1 MFNKQ
6 TLSFLSQVCASSYAS
21 HVLSC
26 SKYSS
31 AFEVE
36 SMLRE
41 HLSKDSY
48 IKVATCIKNNI
59 TNKKSLRQFLCKRLF
74 GFKSMNGVKKHFN
87 SLVTMK
93 DKQFFLNKTIPSP
106 NNKTKT
112 LYDITQSKVINSYKK
127 FVQTEKEKLNKEVVK
142 TFNSPF
148 VLETDWL
155 NHNINALV
163 SEQPVQPYIASRQDF
178 EDACSS
184 LNNFHVSDNYP
195 FSFNLFDAYTCSSFQ
210 PAFTLISLY

>member
-6 TLSFLSQVCASSYAS
+6 TLSFLSQVCASNYAS

-41 HLSKDSY
+41 HLSKNSY

-59 TNKKSLRQFLCKRLF
+59 TNKKTLQQFLCKRLF
-74 GFKSMNGVKKHFN
+74 GFKSIQDLKKHFYN
-87 SLVTMK
+87 LNTINK
-93 DKQFFLNKTIPSP
+93 HFFLNKSIPSP
-106 NNKTKT
+106 HNKTKT
-112 LYDITQSKVINSYKK
+112 LYDITQSKLIDSYTN
-127 FVQTEKEKLNKEVVK
+127 FVQKEKEKLNNKVVK
-142 TFNSPF
+142 TFNSAF
-148 VLETDWL
+148 VLPSEWL

-163 SEQPVQPYIASRQDF
+163 SEQPVQPYIASGQDF
-178 EDACSS
+178 DDACSS